1 RMNAIK
7 VGKLSTKGS
16 STPRGYQI
24 KWPMPSE
31 GKASPWFQWTRQ
43 MTLAAHSFW
52 KIWRPTQVSWSGVRT
67 SSNLASAAGWTAVGR
82 FLLQSARPNPPS
94 MNKGKVASSSARHRK
109 EFPITHLKLK
119 LRRAGADPNFV
130 PAPGG
135 SAGPAS
141 IADEGPGRPRV

>member
-1 RMNAIK
+1 
-7 VGKLSTKGS
+7 
-16 STPRGYQI
+16 
-24 KWPMPSE
+24 
-31 GKASPWFQWTRQ
+31 ASPWFQWTRQ

-52 KIWRPTQVSWSGVRT
+52 KIWRPTQVSWSGVRA
-67 SSNLASAAGWTAVGR
+67 SSNFVSAAGWVVVGW
-82 FLLQSARPNPPS
+82 FWLHPTRPNQS
-94 MNKGKVASSSARHRK
+94 EVASSSARHRK

-119 LRRAGADPNFV
+119 LRRTSADPNFV